1 MRGWITIEFLSTW
14 VRESPLFGSSL
25 ALRCFFS
32 GQRASEHSRLGAR
45 PDTIWRPSVLADP
58 VLNYRDANGNS
69 LMANDNW
76 RGHSTIVDSD
86 QWLCVANDV
95 EFAIAIALS
104 PGNYTAILSGKN
116 NATGNALVE
125 VYALN

>member
-1 MRGWITIEFLSTW
+1 MRGWITIESLSSW
-14 VRESPLFGSSL
+14 VREPPLFGISRVWHCSL
-25 ALRCFFS
+25 S
-32 GQRASEHSRLGAR
+32 GHRASEHSRLGGR

-58 VLNYRDANGNS
+58 VLDYRDANGNS
-69 LMANDNW
+69 LMANYNW
-76 RGHSTIVDSD
+76 REHSTIADSD

-116 NATGNALVE
+116 NATGNALIE